1 MPCTFCRK
9 CRKFRKLHI
18 ITKNIKGLIFLN
30 KPSKVA
36 VIGGDKR
43 CAVCAELLAK
53 SGVETAVFGLEKCV
67 LTYATKAA
75 SVADAVG
82 DGDAVILPLPVMSDS
97 ARIFAPL
104 SDEKVPL
111 SEVIENISEKAVIFA
126 GNPQKCFFSAIESA
140 GLCNEVVNY
149 AASDLFAI
157 LGSVP
162 TAEGAIFEAIN
173 ATGKTVFSSRV
184 LVAGFGRV
192 GKQLSSLLKAMNAKV
207 TVTARR
213 PTDLAAIKALGMA
226 AEKTGD
232 IAKLPDQ
239 FDVVFNTVPFT
250 VFDEKTLM
258 ALKGSPVI
266 IELASKPYGAGFKR
280 KKGAAVRR
288 SLLKTY
294 L

>member
-1 MPCTFCRK
+1 M
-9 CRKFRKLHI
+9 
-18 ITKNIKGLIFLN
+18 N

-53 SGVETAVFGLEKCV
+53 SGVETAVFGLEKSGAFR
-67 LTYATKAA
+67 YATKAA

-149 AASDLFAI
+149 AASELFAI

-162 TAEGAIFEAIN
+162 TAEGAIIEAIN

-192 GKQLSSLLKAMNAKV
+192 GKQLSSLLKAMNADV

-213 PTDLAAIKALGMA
+213 PTDLAAIKVLGMA

-232 IAKLPDQ
+232 IAKLPDE
-239 FDVVFNTVPFT
+239 FDVVFNTVPAP

-280 KKGAAVRR
+280 KKGATQCA
-288 SLLKTY
+288 LLLVIYYFPPRLSVTSTVTF
-294 L
+294 LL

>member
-1 MPCTFCRK
+1 M
-9 CRKFRKLHI
+9 
-18 ITKNIKGLIFLN
+18 N

-53 SGVETAVFGLEKCV
+53 SGVETAVFGLEKSGAFR
-67 LTYATKAA
+67 YATKAA

-140 GLCNEVVNY
+140 GLCNEVINY
-149 AASDLFAI
+149 AASELFAI

-162 TAEGAIFEAIN
+162 TAEGAIIEAIN

-192 GKQLSSLLKAMNAKV
+192 GKQLSSLLKAMNADV

-232 IAKLPDQ
+232 IAKLPDE
-239 FDVVFNTVPFT
+239 FDVVFNTVPAP

-266 IELASKPYGAGFKR
+266 IELASKPYGAGFKQ
-280 KKGAAVRR
+280 RR
-288 SLLKTY
+288 RCVPKDTTPTLFACGE
-294 L
+294 

>member
-1 MPCTFCRK
+1 M
-9 CRKFRKLHI
+9 
-18 ITKNIKGLIFLN
+18 N

-53 SGVETAVFGLEKCV
+53 SGVETAVFGLEKSGAFR
-67 LTYATKAA
+67 YATKAA

-111 SEVIENISEKAVIFA
+111 SEVVENISEKAVIFA

-140 GLCNEVVNY
+140 GLCNEVINY
-149 AASDLFAI
+149 AASELFAI

-162 TAEGAIFEAIN
+162 TAEGAIIEAIN
-173 ATGKTVFSSRV
+173 ATGKTVSSSKV
-184 LVAGFGRV
+184 LVTGFGRV
-192 GKQLSSLLKAMNAKV
+192 GKQLSSLLKAMNARV

-213 PTDLAAIKALGMA
+213 PTDLAAIKVLGMA

-232 IAKLPDQ
+232 IAKLPDE
-239 FDVVFNTVPFT
+239 FDVVFNTVPAP

-258 ALKGSPVI
+258 VLKGSPVI

-280 KKGAAVRR
+280 KKGAAVRPFVEN
-288 SLLKTY
+288 LFMKVF
-294 L
+294 